1 MLLPNSSVKDSS
13 AIKGSTT
20 RDLCLLQVPGK
31 KKQNSKLRFHTTS
44 EQKNGHNCAVLFNS
58 GPLFLPDITCLYI
71 KNAM

>member
-20 RDLCLLQVPGK
+20 RDLYLLQVPGK
-31 KKQNSKLRFHTTS
+31 KSRTAKLRFHTTG
-44 EQKNGHNCAVLFNS
+44 EQKNGHNCAVLSNS
-58 GPLFLPDITCLYI
+58 GPLFLHDLTCLHI